1 MSVRVTNI
9 TGPLWHLARHKQL
22 LLICT
27 FVWLGSLAFLDE
39 VAAQQRMEFSNS
51 YELFVKELTEQM
63 EASKRDDYK
72 KLMADFTQS
81 WGSEYID
88 AQKDVIIRAAND
100 MKRKRLPIYP
110 YFGNY
115 LELLQQIKAVDV
127 SAKRFYEWHGIYTK
141 VMTLNQRSV
150 DQFVRSSIDFYGKNA
165 IYLSNAIRWDAG
177 LAEYSF
183 VFESNQ
189 VKVVFPQLSL
199 RCDYF
204 NDSIVIRNTRGFWL
218 PVEQRFEGIG
228 GRIDWQR
235 AAFPQDSIYA
245 DLRTYA
251 INLKQFQL
259 DADSVKLFNKGLNRF
274 IPGVLQEKCTANPN
288 PEQVNFPRFTSYE
301 GELNLK
307 NIFKNVSVRGKYA
320 LYGNR
325 YMAVGTKREPAEVFI
340 YKNDTTTVRAL
351 SQQFAI
357 RKTEIYATN
366 AEVTV
371 VLRKDSIYHPGISM
385 RFTTADRKLLLFL
398 EPGAINKVPFSN
410 SYHQLDTYC
419 EALSWKIDDPIMEFK
434 MQTGLS
440 EAIAVFTSKDYFDQR
455 EYLAAQGYAT
465 YNPLVRLFQY
475 GRQVGEN
482 FFSADGFAAFMKLPL
497 NSVRT
502 LLIDLANQGFIYYDR
517 ELEEITLLK
526 KLYHYNSASAGRIDF
541 DIIKFVSKTSQ
552 ESNAVLNIA
561 TRELQV
567 NGVNVVILSD
577 THTVFAVPSER
588 KMLVTKNRGMEFSG
602 HVHSG
607 TLDFYGDGFT
617 FNYDSFMVRMQNVDS
632 MRFQVLTGRYDVR
645 GQPVLAQIQNALEN
659 ITGTL
664 YIDDPANKSARKP
677 LYQYPYFISKQESF
691 VYYDKPEI
699 QQGAY
704 KRDGFYFKV
713 DPFVLD
719 SLDFAGSTSR
729 LQLNGVLVSNIFPEI
744 REKLRF
750 QDDLSLGFSTRTPES
765 GYPVYGGKG
774 KYFSNITLDRQGLH
788 GYGRLEY
795 LSSVSRSNN
804 YFFLPDKT
812 TSQLE
817 VFDIAKGP
825 YKATSYPQVNGKDIG
840 MVWLARADSM
850 QLYKGPAP
858 FDMYEGLILFD
869 GNLLYTPVNLF
880 GDGVMLYGRDKVLS
894 RQFVMEQQKTRS
906 EQLSLE
912 IASNTPNLLA
922 LKTDELSGEIDF
934 AIRYGKFQ
942 NKLGFTKV
950 DLPYN
955 EYEARLEKLEWDL
968 RKNALVLGSKDD
980 LQSPKTTFSSVHP
993 GQDRLRF
1000 IGAYAA
1006 MDLQVFDLDIHGI
1019 PEIRS
1024 ADAII
1029 VPDSGRAVVSKEARM
1044 IPLKNAVMLFDS
1056 VQQVHRVYNASVD
1069 ILGRKKFEAEGVY
1082 DYINSDQKR
1091 QAIFLNILRPNIR
1104 GITVGSG
1111 TISPDSNFMLNPGFG
1126 YSGSVSLSSEQK
1138 ALTFNGVV
1146 RLTQLADTLSHVPFR
1161 YNSAFEPSM
1170 SHLEVPEFKDEQNKR
1185 TFAGLMLN
1193 LASNRIYAAIGG
1205 PKVAGI
1211 DSILMETAGIVK
1223 YDAAADVYEIGPSDA
1238 VLNNGIAGNKL
1249 VVKNKNAVVVG
1260 SGKIRLGFDKEPIRF
1275 ATAGEITHRYLEGKT
1290 DMLLSALIDVLVPDD
1305 ALKIFYN
1312 QLVDYSFGA
1321 QDVNNDQEYVK
1332 VAFANLSE
1340 GKDRDRLIKALEEE
1354 GVVARTDAT
1363 DHLFVISNLDLS
1375 WDGDTRSFR
1384 SKEAVGIAN
1393 MNGEVINKRL
1403 NGIFEIQILPT
1414 GRTFNLLV
1422 EPSQETYFFF
1432 NYRSGR
1438 IYPVATLMEFNESI
1452 KKGLGKKKKKGIE
1465 NKVSMG
1471 ITQNRDRLVSRHEN
1485 WLKQ

>member
-1 MSVRVTNI
+1 MN
-9 TGPLWHLARHKQL
+9 
-22 LLICT
+22 
-27 FVWLGSLAFLDE
+27 
-39 VAAQQRMEFSNS
+39 
-51 YELFVKELTEQM
+51 
-63 EASKRDDYK
+63 ASKRDDYK
-72 KLMADFTQS
+72 KLVADFTQS
-81 WGSEYID
+81 WNSEYID

-100 MKRKRLPIYP
+100 MKRKRLAIYP

-127 SAKRFYEWHGIYTK
+127 SAKRFYEWHSIYAK
-141 VMTLNQRSV
+141 VMGLNQRSI
-150 DQFVRSSIDFYGKNA
+150 DQYVRSSIDFYGTNA

-177 LAEYSF
+177 LADYT
-183 VFESNQ
+183 FEFEDNQ
-189 VKVVFPQLSL
+189 VRVRFPALNL
-199 RCDYF
+199 RCEYF
-204 NDSIVIRNTRGFWL
+204 NDSIVIRNTTGFWL
-218 PVEQRFEGIG
+218 PVEQRFEGSG
-228 GRIDWQR
+228 GSIDWLR
-235 AAFPQDSIYA
+235 AGFPQDSVYA
-245 DLRTYA
+245 NLKSFA

-259 DADSVKLFNKGLNRF
+259 DADSVLLFNKGLNRF
-274 IPGVLQEKCTANPN
+274 IPGALQEKCTANPN
-288 PEQVNFPRFTSYE
+288 PETVNFPRFTSYE

-325 YMAVGTKREPAEVFI
+325 YMAVGTRREPAEVFI

-398 EPGAINKVPFSN
+398 EPGAINKIPFSN

-419 EALSWKIDDPIMEFK
+419 EALSWKIDDAIMEFK

-465 YNPLVRLFQY
+465 YNPLVRLYQY

-482 FFSADGFAAFMKLPL
+482 YFAADGFAAFMKLPL
-497 NSVRT
+497 NSIRT

-526 KLYHYNSASAGRIDF
+526 KLYHYNAASAGRIDF

-552 ESNAVLNIA
+552 ESNAILNIS

-577 THTVFAVPSER
+577 THTVFTVPTDR
-588 KMLVTKNRGMEFSG
+588 KMLVTKNRGLEFSG
-602 HVHSG
+602 HVHAG
-607 TLDFYGDGFT
+607 TLDFFGDGFT

-664 YIDDPANKSARKP
+664 YIDDPSNKSARKP
-677 LYQYPYFISKQESF
+677 LYQYPYFVSKQESF
-691 VYYDKPEI
+691 VYYDKPDI

-729 LQLNGVLVSNIFPEI
+729 LQLSGVLVSNIFPEI

-750 QDDLSLGFSTRTPES
+750 QDDLSLGFSTRTPEP
-765 GYPVYGGKG
+765 GYQVYGGKG
-774 KYFSNITLDRQGLH
+774 RYFSNLTLDRQGLH

-795 LSSVSRSNN
+795 LTSVSRSNN
-804 YFFLPDKT
+804 YTFLPDKT
-812 TSQLE
+812 TSQLD

-825 YKATSYPQVNGKDIG
+825 YQSTSFPQVNGKDIG
-840 MVWLARADSM
+840 MVWLAKADSM
-850 QLYKGPAP
+850 LLYKGPLP
-858 FDMYEGLILFD
+858 FEMYEGLVLFE
-869 GNLLYTPVNLF
+869 GNLVYKPSNLY
-880 GDGVMLYGRDKVLS
+880 GDGVIMYGRDKVLS
-894 RQFVMEQQKTRS
+894 RQFVMEQQKAS
-906 EQLSLE
+906 AAQLRLE
-912 IASNTPNLLA
+912 IASNTPDLLA
-922 LKTDELSGEIDF
+922 LKTDDLSGEIDF
-934 AIRYGKFQ
+934 SVRYGKFV
-942 NKLGFTKV
+942 NRTGFTRV
-950 DLPYN
+950 ELPYN

-968 RKNALVLGSKDD
+968 RKNTLVLGSKEDM
-980 LQSPKTTFSSVHP
+980 QTPKTTFSSVHP

-1000 IGAYAA
+1000 MGAYAA
-1006 MDLQVFDLDIHGI
+1006 MDLQVFDLDIRGI

-1029 VPDSGRAVVSKEARM
+1029 VPDSGRAIVSKEARM
-1044 IPLKNAVMLFDS
+1044 IPLKNAVLLFDS
-1056 VQQVHRVYNASVD
+1056 VQQVHRVYKASVD
-1069 ILGRKKFEAEGVY
+1069 ILGRKKFEAEGIY
-1082 DYINSDQKR
+1082 DYVNSDQKR
-1091 QAIFLNILRPNIR
+1091 QAIFLNTLRPNIR

-1111 TISPDSNFMLNPGFG
+1111 TIPADSNFMLNPGFG
-1126 YSGSVSLSSEQK
+1126 FAGGVSLSSEQK
-1138 ALTFNGVV
+1138 ALSFNGVV
-1146 RLTQLADTLSHVPFR
+1146 KLTQLADTLRHVPFR

-1170 SHLEVPEFKDEQNKR
+1170 THLEVPEFKDESNKR
-1185 TFAGLMLN
+1185 TFAGIMLN

-1205 PKVAGI
+1205 PKIAGI
-1211 DSILMETAGIVK
+1211 DSILMETSGVVK
-1223 YDAAADVYEIGPSDA
+1223 YDAIADVYEVGPSEN
-1238 VLNNGIAGNKL
+1238 VVEGSLVGNKL
-1249 VVKNKNAVVVG
+1249 VVKNKIEVVVAT
-1260 SGKIRLGFDKEPIRF
+1260 GKIRLGFDKEPIRF
-1275 ATAGEITHRYLEGKT
+1275 AAAGEITHRYQEGKT
-1290 DMLLSALIDVLVPDD
+1290 DMLLSVLIDLLLPDD
-1305 ALKIFYN
+1305 ALKLFYN

-1332 VAFANLSE
+1332 IAFSNLSD
-1340 GKDRDRLIKALEEE
+1340 GRDRDRLVKGLEEE
-1354 GVVARTDAT
+1354 GVVVRTEVT
-1363 DHLFVISNLDLS
+1363 DHLFVLSNLDLS

-1384 SKEAVGIAN
+1384 SKETVGMAN
-1393 MNGEVINKRL
+1393 MNGEVVNKRL

-1438 IYPVATLMEFNESI
+1438 IYPVSTLMEFNDAV
-1452 KKGLGKKKKKGIE
+1452 KKGLGKKKKKGLD

-1471 ITQNRDRLVSRHEN
+1471 ITQNRDRLVSRHDN

>member
-1 MSVRVTNI
+1 MSVRAAKTIGLRSYLRKNSAVI
-9 TGPLWHLARHKQL
+9 FAKGIFLFACLWCNS
-22 LLICT
+22 I
-27 FVWLGSLAFLDE
+27 
-39 VAAQQRMEFSNS
+39 AAQQRLEFSNS
-51 YELFVKELTEQM
+51 YELFLKELTEQIN
-63 EASKRDDYK
+63 ASKRDDYK
-72 KLMADFTQS
+72 KLVADFTQS
-81 WGSEYID
+81 WNSEYID

-100 MKRKRLPIYP
+100 MKRKRLAIYP

-127 SAKRFYEWHGIYTK
+127 SAKRFYEWHSIYAK
-141 VMTLNQRSV
+141 VMGLNQRSI
-150 DQFVRSSIDFYGKNA
+150 DQYVRSSIDFYGTNA

-177 LAEYSF
+177 LADYT
-183 VFESNQ
+183 FEFEDNQ
-189 VKVVFPQLSL
+189 VRVRFPALNL
-199 RCDYF
+199 RCEYF
-204 NDSIVIRNTRGFWL
+204 NDSIVIRNTTGFWL
-218 PVEQRFEGIG
+218 PVEQRFEGSG
-228 GRIDWQR
+228 GSIDWLR
-235 AAFPQDSIYA
+235 AGFPQDSVYA
-245 DLRTYA
+245 NLKSFT

-259 DADSVKLFNKGLNRF
+259 DADSVLLFNKGLNRF
-274 IPGVLQEKCTANPN
+274 IPGALQEKCTANPN
-288 PEQVNFPRFTSYE
+288 PETVNFPRFTSFE

-325 YMAVGTKREPAEVFI
+325 YMAVGTRREPAEVFI

-398 EPGAINKVPFSN
+398 EPGAINKIPFSN

-465 YNPLVRLFQY
+465 YNPLVRLYQY

-482 FFSADGFAAFMKLPL
+482 YFEADGFAAFMKLPL
-497 NSVRT
+497 NSIRT

-526 KLYHYNSASAGRIDF
+526 KLYHYNAASAGRIDF

-552 ESNAVLNIA
+552 ESNAILNIS

-577 THTVFAVPSER
+577 THTVFTVPTGR

-602 HVHSG
+602 HVHAG
-607 TLDFYGDGFT
+607 TLDFFGDGFT

-632 MRFQVLTGRYDVR
+632 MRFQILTGRYDVR

-664 YIDDPANKSARKP
+664 YIDDPSNKSARKP
-677 LYQYPYFISKQESF
+677 LYQYPYFVSKQESF
-691 VYYDKPEI
+691 VYYDKPDI

-729 LQLNGVLVSNIFPEI
+729 LQLSGVLVSNIFPEI

-750 QDDLSLGFSTRTPES
+750 QDDLSLGFSTRTPET
-765 GYPVYGGKG
+765 GYQVYGGKG
-774 KYFSNITLDRQGLH
+774 RYFSNLTLDRQGLH

-795 LSSVSRSNN
+795 LTSVSRSNN
-804 YFFLPDKT
+804 YTFLPDKT
-812 TSQLE
+812 TSQLD

-825 YKATSYPQVNGKDIG
+825 YQSTSFPQVNGKDIG
-840 MVWLARADSM
+840 MVWLAKADSM
-850 QLYKGPAP
+850 LLYKGPSP
-858 FDMYEGLILFD
+858 FEMYEGLVLFE
-869 GNLLYTPVNLF
+869 GNLVYKPSNLY
-880 GDGVMLYGRDKVLS
+880 GDGVIMYGRDKVLS
-894 RQFVMEQQKTRS
+894 RQFVMEQQKAS
-906 EQLSLE
+906 AAQLRLE
-912 IASNTPNLLA
+912 IASNTPDLLA
-922 LKTDELSGEIDF
+922 LKTDDLSGEIDF
-934 AIRYGKFQ
+934 SIRYGKFV
-942 NKLGFTKV
+942 NRTGFTRV
-950 DLPYN
+950 ELPYN

-968 RKNALVLGSKDD
+968 RKNTLVLGSKEDMKT
-980 LQSPKTTFSSVHP
+980 PKTTFSSVHP

-1000 IGAYAA
+1000 MGAYAA
-1006 MDLQVFDLDIHGI
+1006 MDLQVFDLDIQGI

-1029 VPDSGRAVVSKEARM
+1029 VPDSGKAIVSKEARM
-1044 IPLKNAVMLFDS
+1044 IPLKNAVLLFDS
-1056 VQQVHRVYNASVD
+1056 VQQVHRVYKASVD
-1069 ILGRKKFEAEGVY
+1069 ILGRKKFEAEGIY
-1082 DYINSDQKR
+1082 DYVNSDQNR
-1091 QAIFLNILRPNIR
+1091 QSIFLNTLRPNIR

-1111 TISPDSNFMLNPGFG
+1111 TIPADSNFMLNPGFG
-1126 YSGSVSLSSEQK
+1126 FAGGVSLSSEQK
-1138 ALTFNGVV
+1138 ALSFNGVV
-1146 RLTQLADTLSHVPFR
+1146 KLTQLADTLRHVPFR

-1170 SHLEVPEFKDEQNKR
+1170 THLEVPEFKDESNKR
-1185 TFAGLMLN
+1185 TFCGIMLN

-1205 PKVAGI
+1205 PKIAGI
-1211 DSILMETAGIVK
+1211 DSILMETSGVVK
-1223 YDAAADVYEIGPSDA
+1223 YDAIADVYEVGPSEN
-1238 VLNNGIAGNKL
+1238 VVEGSLVGNKL
-1249 VVKNKNAVVVG
+1249 VVKNKNEVVVAT
-1260 SGKIRLGFDKEPIRF
+1260 GKIRLGFDKEPIRF
-1275 ATAGEITHRYLEGKT
+1275 AAAGEITHRYKEGKT
-1290 DMLLSALIDVLVPDD
+1290 DMLLSVLIDLLLPDE
-1305 ALKIFYN
+1305 ALKLFYN

-1332 VAFANLSE
+1332 IAFSNLSD
-1340 GKDRDRLIKALEEE
+1340 GRDRDRLVKGLEEE
-1354 GVVARTDAT
+1354 GVVVRTEVT
-1363 DHLFVISNLDLS
+1363 DHLFVLSNLDLS

-1384 SKEAVGIAN
+1384 SKETVGIAN
-1393 MNGEVINKRL
+1393 MNGEVVNKRL

-1432 NYRSGR
+1432 NYRTGR
-1438 IYPVATLMEFNESI
+1438 IYPVSTLMEFNDAV
-1452 KKGLGKKKKKGIE
+1452 KKGLGKKKKKGLD

-1471 ITQNRDRLVSRHEN
+1471 ITQNRDRLVSRHDN